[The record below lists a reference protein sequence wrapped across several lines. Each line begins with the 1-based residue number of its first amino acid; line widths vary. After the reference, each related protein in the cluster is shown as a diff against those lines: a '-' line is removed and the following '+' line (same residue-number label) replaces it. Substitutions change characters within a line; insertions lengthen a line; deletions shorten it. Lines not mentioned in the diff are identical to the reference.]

1 MAVSPA
7 GIALLAVIYAALQV
21 REARKAR
28 EAQSQP
34 FVVVSLEP
42 SRVANF
48 IIELVV
54 ENIGSTLARDVSFKF
69 DPPLKSS
76 LDDSELLEDSYLVK
90 EGVPTMP
97 PRMRLARVF
106 DSAIQRQKTGDL
118 PWRFNVE
125 VRFSDHRG
133 KQQDPLRYVLDLEPY
148 RSGTFLTERGIHHA
162 AESLDE
168 IRKVLKTSTR
178 SQRLRVAV
186 HDEDYQNW
194 SERRQRER
202 GGRSPSRGSPWP
214 AGRRSPSKF
223 EHMDEPWPG
232 RMMPREG
239 RQAQHLAGSRTG
251 RCRARGRRAD
261 GHQCLGMDRQR
272 CGFPASARSPCA
284 VP

>member
-1 MAVSPA
+1 MGEWGAAEWSAVGSVSTA

-28 EAQSQP
+28 EAQTQP

-76 LDDSELLEDSYLVK
+76 LDDSEPLKDSYLVK
-90 EGVPTMP
+90 EGIPTMP

-106 DSAIQRQKTGDL
+106 DSAIQRQSAEDL

-168 IRKVLKTSTR
+168 IRKVLKTTTR
-178 SQRLRVAV
+178 GQRLRVAV

-194 SERRQRER
+194 SDHWQRER
-202 GGRSPSRGSPWP
+202 GGRSPSLGTPWP

-223 EHMDEPWPG
+223 QHLDEPWPG
-232 RMMPREG
+232 RMMWRL
-239 RQAQHLAGSRTG
+239 RQWV
-251 RCRARGRRAD
+251 RR
-261 GHQCLGMDRQR
+261 LLRR
-272 CGFPASARSPCA
+272 RST
-284 VP
+284 